1 MTQCVKCG
9 HNPDANKCPL
19 CGADNRTLG
28 NFGGKILTICCQK
41 DPNAKTPRGGK

>member
-9 HNPDANKCPL
+9 HDPDKNKCPL

-28 NFGGKILTICCQK
+28 NFDGKLLTICCQK
-41 DPNAKTPRGGK
+41 DPNKTPRGGSK